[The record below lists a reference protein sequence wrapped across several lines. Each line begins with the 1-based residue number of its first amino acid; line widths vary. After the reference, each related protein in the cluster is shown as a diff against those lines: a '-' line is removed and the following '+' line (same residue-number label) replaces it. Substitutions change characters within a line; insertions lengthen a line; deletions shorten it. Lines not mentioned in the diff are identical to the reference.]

1 MRPAYELAAPGN
13 DPWKRGAVVVW
24 LWRAGELTA
33 APRDVA
39 PPYLQ
44 EMTGDW
50 RGAADAWRALGCP
63 YEQATVLAW
72 HGAEAERLQALAIA
86 ERLGAGAL
94 SGLLRRQLRASGVRN
109 VPRGSRKS
117 TRSHPQ
123 GLTRREAQVLQLL
136 ADGLANARIAKRL
149 FVSPKTVEH
158 HVSAILAKLG
168 VPSRAEAVALA
179 RRRNQDA

>member
-1 MRPAYELAAPGN
+1 MI
-13 DPWKRGAVVVW
+13 W
-24 LWRAGELTA
+24 LWRVHACEAPPEDIA
-33 APRDVA
+33 APYRLEIA
-39 PPYLQ
+39 
-44 EMTGDW
+44 GDW
-50 RGAADAWRALGCP
+50 RGAARAWEALGCP

-72 HGAEAERLQALAIA
+72 HGDAAAQLEALGIA
-86 ERLGAGAL
+86 EELGASVLA
-94 SGLLRRQLRASGVRN
+94 GLLRRQLRASGVRK
-109 VPRGSRKS
+109 VPRGLRKS

-136 ADGLANARIAKRL
+136 SEGMANARIAKRL

-179 RRRNQDA
+179 REQRPLAD